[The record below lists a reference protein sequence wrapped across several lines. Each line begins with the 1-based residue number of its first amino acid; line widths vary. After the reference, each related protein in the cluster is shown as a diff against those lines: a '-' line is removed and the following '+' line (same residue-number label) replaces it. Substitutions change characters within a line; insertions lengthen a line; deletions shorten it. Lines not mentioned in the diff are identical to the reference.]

1 MHKQIAM
8 MHEHH
13 AEPICGEIKHCC
25 HVQCPYAGGQNR
37 SLGGRSQPIRA
48 ILPALS
54 TINAVQEQ
62 YAPSDG
68 LAMMH
73 EHHAEPI
80 CGEIKHC
87 CLVQWSSAG
96 GQNWPLGGRAQL
108 TRAILPALS
117 TINAVQEQYA
127 PNDGLAMMHE
137 HHAEP
142 NYDCFNFCFYSL
154 FLISTYL
161 YLVFSVLYLIFVV
174 SYFLSVLLLLVIF

>member
-1 MHKQIAM
+1 MQEQYAPSDGLVM

-13 AEPICGEIKHCC
+13 AEPICEG
-25 HVQCPYAGGQNR
+25 
-37 SLGGRSQPIRA
+37 
-48 ILPALS
+48 
-54 TINAVQEQ
+54 
-62 YAPSDG
+62 
-68 LAMMH
+68 
-73 EHHAEPI
+73 
-80 CGEIKHC
+80 IKHC